1 MVQLYTIHSTT
12 WCQILPFLQDKYS
25 IITEQAYEI
34 PVSQK
39 IKPKNQDLWGGV
51 FLGLKG
57 GLRNQGEGILTVSF
71 RDSGGGVFS
80 LVL

>member
-39 IKPKNQDLWGGV
+39 IKPKNQDLWGG
-51 FLGLKG
+51 GLF
-57 GLRNQGEGILTVSF
+57 GIERGS
-71 RDSGGGVFS
+71 
-80 LVL
+80 